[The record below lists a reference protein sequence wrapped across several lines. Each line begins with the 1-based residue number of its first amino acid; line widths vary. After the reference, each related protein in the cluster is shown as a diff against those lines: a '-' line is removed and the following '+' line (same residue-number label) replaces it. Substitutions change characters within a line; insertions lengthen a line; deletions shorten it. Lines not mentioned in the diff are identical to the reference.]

1 MISESEFDTNGIES
15 WETEGGALPRHT
27 PVSFSTSSGALPAIR
42 DGSYQVTEESL
53 ATSGANSTN
62 KSRTRIKASRYPKF
76 QNDRAVSEI
85 RIGTRQF
92 KCIGVTPPHDHPHVY
107 IDMGDDDTILCPYCA
122 TRYRFDPKLA
132 LFESE
137 PRDSIFVD
145 PEEFRR
151 LGEIGRLDGWI
162 AWPTSCPRLDPVE
175 TESAQIGLIDKDIA

>member
-1 MISESEFDTNGIES
+1 VHFWTAFVQVGGLCSRSFGFYAGGVVLSSFGLPGDSVISDSEFDTNGIES
-15 WETEGGALPRHT
+15 WETEGGALPRYT
-27 PVSFSTSSGALPAIR
+27 PVNFSTSSGALPAIR

-53 ATSGANSTN
+53 DMSGANSAN
-62 KSRTRIKASRYPKF
+62 NSRTRIKASHYPKF

-107 IDMGDDDTILCPYCA
+107 IDMGDDVTILCPYCA

-137 PRDSIFVD
+137 PRDSVFVD
-145 PEEFRR
+145 PEE
-151 LGEIGRLDGWI
+151 
-162 AWPTSCPRLDPVE
+162 V
-175 TESAQIGLIDKDIA
+175 

>member
-1 MISESEFDTNGIES
+1 MISGSKFDTNACES

-53 ATSGANSTN
+53 ATSGANSAN
-62 KSRTRIKASRYPKF
+62 NSRTRIKASHYPKF

-85 RIGTRQF
+85 RIGTREF
-92 KCIGVTPPHDHPHVY
+92 KCIGVSPPHDHPHVY

-145 PEEFRR
+145 PEE
-151 LGEIGRLDGWI
+151 
-162 AWPTSCPRLDPVE
+162 V
-175 TESAQIGLIDKDIA
+175 